1 MLVTNVKVPAGG
13 SIVVTLPFDSI
24 GVRRLIMN
32 VEATGV
38 VLYYNNIP
46 LLNTSLY
53 NSLYEIKFE
62 SYYGY
67 PDASHFKLVNN
78 TKTDSYVKIL
88 IDTVPDSPIN
98 DNYFEVHT
106 IWWIHS

>member
-1 MLVTNVKVPAGG
+1 MLVANVKVPAGG
-13 SIVVTLPFDSI
+13 SIIVKLPFDSI

-32 VEATGV
+32 VATTGID
-38 VLYYNNIP
+38 LYYNTIP

-67 PDASHFKLVNN
+67 PDASHFKLTNN
-78 TKTDSYVKIL
+78 AKDIAYVKIL
-88 IDTVPDSPIN
+88 IDTVPGSPIN
-98 DNYFEVHT
+98 DNYFTEVT
-106 IWWIHS
+106 I

>member
-1 MLVTNVKVPAGG
+1 MLVADVKVPAGG

-32 VEATGV
+32 VVATGV
-38 VLYYNNIP
+38 VLHYDSIP

-53 NSLYEIKFE
+53 NSLYELKFE

-67 PDASHFKLVNN
+67 PDASHFKLTNN
-78 TKTDSYVKIL
+78 TKDVLNIKIL
-88 IDTVPDSPIN
+88 IDTVPGSPIN
-98 DNYFEVHT
+98 ENYFEVHK
-106 IWWIHS
+106 I

>member
-1 MLVTNVKVPAGG
+1 MLVANVKVPAGG

-32 VEATGV
+32 VEATGITF
-38 VLYYNNIP
+38 YYNTIP

-53 NSLYEIKFE
+53 NSLYELKFE

-67 PDASHFKLVNN
+67 PDASHFKLANN
-78 TKTDSYVKIL
+78 TRDDTYVKIL
-88 IDTVPDSPIN
+88 IDTVPGSPIN
-98 DNYFEVHT
+98 DNYFTEVT
-106 IWWIHS
+106 K

>member
-1 MLVTNVKVPAGG
+1 MLVANVKVPAGG

-32 VEATGV
+32 VETTGIS
-38 VLYYNNIP
+38 LFYNTIP

-67 PDASHFKLVNN
+67 PNASHFKLTNN
-78 TKTDSYVKIL
+78 TKDNTYVKIL
-88 IDTVPDSPIN
+88 IDTVPGSPIN
-98 DNYFEVHT
+98 DNYFTEVT
-106 IWWIHS
+106 I

>member
-1 MLVTNVKVPAGG
+1 
-13 SIVVTLPFDSI
+13 
-24 GVRRLIMN
+24 MN
-32 VEATGV
+32 VAATGV
-38 VLYYNNIP
+38 DLYYNTCLLYTSPSPRDSIP

-67 PDASHFKLVNN
+67 PDASHFKLTNN
-78 TKTDSYVKIL
+78 TQNDLHVKIL
-88 IDTVPDSPIN
+88 IDTVPGSPIN

-106 IWWIHS
+106 I

>member
-1 MLVTNVKVPAGG
+1 MLVANVKVPAGG

-32 VEATGV
+32 VEATGIS
-38 VLYYNNIP
+38 LYYNVIP

-67 PDASHFKLVNN
+67 PDASHFKLSNN
-78 TKTDSYVKIL
+78 TKDNTYVKIL
-88 IDTVPDSPIN
+88 IDTVPGSPIN
-98 DNYFEVHT
+98 DNYFTEVT
-106 IWWIHS
+106 I

>member
-13 SIVVTLPFDSI
+13 SIVVTLPFNSI

-32 VEATGV
+32 VTEAGV
-38 VLYYNNIP
+38 DLYYNNIP
-46 LLNTSLY
+46 LINTSLY

-67 PDASHFKLVNN
+67 PDASHFKLTNN
-78 TKTDSYVKIL
+78 TKNDTYVKIL

-98 DNYFEVHT
+98 ENYFEEYT
-106 IWWIHS
+106 I